1 MNVGERVF
9 CFRAKQLPPD
19 KLVHDLHHAFQN
31 FDRIIGKYNIEKI
44 KTIGDAYMC
53 AGGIP
58 DDKGHPRDVVK
69 AALEIQQF
77 LNTWNKEKR
86 KNGEPPFEARIG
98 IHTGP
103 LVAGVVGSRKFA
115 YDIWGDT
122 VNVASR
128 METSGEVGRVN
139 ISASTFSFVK
149 DEFACEYRG
158 KVPAKNVGDVEMY
171 FVKDN

>member
-1 MNVGERVF
+1 M
-9 CFRAKQLPPD
+9 K
-19 KLVHDLHHAFQN
+19 DLDYAFKN
-31 FDRIIGKYNIEKI
+31 FDRIIGEFGLEKI

-58 DDKGHPRDVVK
+58 DDGSGHPRDVVK
-69 AALEIQQF
+69 AAMAIQGF
-77 LNTWNKEKR
+77 LNDWNQEKR
-86 KNGEPPFEARIG
+86 RKGESPFEARIG

-128 METSGEVGRVN
+128 MESSSDAGKVN
-139 ISASTFSFVK
+139 ISASTFAFVK
-149 DEFACEYRG
+149 DEFKCEYRG
-158 KVPAKNVGDVEMY
+158 KVPAKNVGEVEMY
-171 FVKDN
+171 YISGLN